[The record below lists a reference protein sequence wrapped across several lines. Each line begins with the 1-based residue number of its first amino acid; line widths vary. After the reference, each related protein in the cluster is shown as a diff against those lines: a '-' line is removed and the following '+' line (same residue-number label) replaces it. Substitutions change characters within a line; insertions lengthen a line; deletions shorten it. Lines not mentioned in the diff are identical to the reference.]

1 MTNNSITPVSVN
13 QLTQAKQHQYSALV
27 GIYGK
32 QQALAIV
39 DGLTDRGRNSFNTF
53 ISKMN
58 LFLKDL
64 DKEKE
69 DYYNALYEVFEL
81 NTPTTTNEIIE
92 KIGATRRKLELD
104 FYRSKLKVKCEAD
117 FFALFAVKEEVREVN
132 IDGVVIETTVYIP
145 FAKAKPDQ
153 LEQ

>member
-13 QLTQAKQHQYSALV
+13 QLPQAKQHQYSSLV
-27 GIYGK
+27 GIYGP

-39 DGLTDRGRNSFNTF
+39 DGLTDRGRNSFNIF

-58 LFLKDL
+58 VFLKDL

-69 DYYNALYEVFEL
+69 DYYNELYQVFEL
-81 NTPTTTNEIIE
+81 NKPITTNEIIE
-92 KIGATRRKLELD
+92 KVVATRRKLEMD
-104 FYRSKLKVKCEAD
+104 FYRSKLKVKCEGD
-117 FFALFAVKEEVREVN
+117 FFALFAVREETLDIEV
-132 IDGVVIETTVYIP
+132 DGMETRTTVYVP

-153 LEQ
+153 LES